1 EVKGS
6 DSLRVSYMGYASQVF
21 ALAEKRNT
29 SFVVSLKKVEKE
41 LDAAVVLG
49 YPLKDLMKKFLDNMG
64 NTFYPDPLEIDV
76 FYQEVIEEEGKYV
89 GFARAAGYM
98 HYAGYDRA
106 FFDKNKDTWTGMVH
120 YNTFYQVQK
129 SDYHMLHSFTGSAR
143 NAVNWAMAKEPYQY
157 FGLNPNWFTYEV
169 LGETIIDDRPVYILS
184 FHASSKAF
192 DRDINK
198 WGRSH
203 KKKLQQGVFYIDQQ
217 DYGLHRMH
225 LKWENPDSTAKMH
238 EGFEYKHVLLD
249 ESLNAYYRR
258 TEEGRY
264 VFTYVNQSRTAIGY
278 GYKGEGFREGKQM
291 REFAEM
297 YALASSPGNLSYDEL
312 RARYLYGLRE
322 SAPYYKLNYLAD
334 LYNGWIFTSGRST
347 V

>member
-1 EVKGS
+1 
-6 DSLRVSYMGYASQVF
+6 
-21 ALAEKRNT
+21 
-29 SFVVSLKKVEKE
+29 
-41 LDAAVVLG
+41 
-49 YPLKDLMKKFLDNMG
+49 
-64 NTFYPDPLEIDV
+64 
-76 FYQEVIEEEGKYV
+76 
-89 GFARAAGYM
+89 
-98 HYAGYDRA
+98 
-106 FFDKNKDTWTGMVH
+106 
-120 YNTFYQVQK
+120 
-129 SDYHMLHSFTGSAR
+129 MLHSFTGSAR
-143 NAVNWAMAKEPYQY
+143 NAVNWAIAQEPYQY

-192 DRDINK
+192 DRFINK

-225 LKWENPDSTAKMH
+225 LKWENANPTTTRMSV
-238 EGFEYKHVLLD
+238 GRQYKHTILE

-278 GYKGEGFREGKQM
+278 GYKGEGFHEGKQM

-347 V
+347 YDPTFWEKSSYPPLPDEQRVHADLAEHRPLEAQFADFSNIQLYINPLLKRRHKISDEPYWNQMELYAY